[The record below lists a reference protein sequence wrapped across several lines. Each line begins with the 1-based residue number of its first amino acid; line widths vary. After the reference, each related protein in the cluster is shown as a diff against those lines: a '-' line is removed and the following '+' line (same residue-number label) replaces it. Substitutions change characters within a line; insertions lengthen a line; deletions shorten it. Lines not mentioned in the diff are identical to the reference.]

1 MSDYTDVIDLLKS
14 EYVEYSGFD
23 FYNYIFPENES
34 AGELHTDY
42 SMPNAIYLYHD
53 VRDEGTRRRMRRRV
67 MLKDCWENDYKE
79 YVENNPMTLCSGLA
93 YRGRANKLDKAQRM
107 HALAFDLDGV
117 GAGELKNLFLRFG
130 KPAKRIRTLPMP
142 TFLVV
147 SGTGLHVYYVFEKPV
162 DLYPNIKLQMKS
174 LKHDIT
180 FRMWDYK
187 GTSKLKQIQYQSI
200 NQGFRMVGSINN
212 KYGVPVRAFKIGDKV
227 TVDMLNPYVNKISQV
242 DLTKPFA
249 PSKISRKQA
258 AELYP
263 DWYQRRV
270 IERSKLPKKW
280 DISGKRAKKM
290 GEEHRYDLYNWWLKK
305 SGEILGGH
313 RYFYMMCLAI
323 YACKCDVP
331 KRKLRADLEDVYKEL
346 QTVEHENALEPA
358 DVKAALEA
366 YDRNLYNFKIED
378 VEKLTNVRIERNK
391 RNGRKR
397 AVHIKYM
404 NNQRAFKVEMG
415 ECTNGGRPE
424 KAEIVADWCRKNPH
438 GTKADCIRETGLS
451 KKTVYKWWFY
461 DVIQEAMQYAEE
473 KRLYEE
479 LEKEYKEFKELFDE

>member
-1 MSDYTDVIDLLKS
+1 M
-14 EYVEYSGFD
+14 
-23 FYNYIFPENES
+23 
-34 AGELHTDY
+34 
-42 SMPNAIYLYHD
+42 
-53 VRDEGTRRRMRRRV
+53 
-67 MLKDCWENDYKE
+67 
-79 YVENNPMTLCSGLA
+79 
-93 YRGRANKLDKAQRM
+93 
-107 HALAFDLDGV
+107 
-117 GAGELKNLFLRFG
+117 
-130 KPAKRIRTLPMP
+130 
-142 TFLVV
+142 V

-162 DLYPNIKLQMKS
+162 DLYPNIKLQIKS
-174 LKHDIT
+174 LKHDLT

-313 RYFYMMCLAI
+313 RYFYMMCLSI

-378 VEKLTNVRIERNK
+378 VEKLTNVRIDRNK

-397 AVHIKYM
+397 KQHMQVM
-404 NNQRAFKVEMG
+404 RAIQKIVNPDWRQG
-415 ECTNGGRPE
+415 NGRKN
-424 KAEIVADWCRKNPH
+424 KAEIVADWCRKNPN

>member
-14 EYVEYSGFD
+14 EYVEYSGLD
-23 FYNYIFPENES
+23 FYNFIFPDNEN

-67 MLKDCWENDYKE
+67 MLKDCWEADCKE

-130 KPAKRIRTLPMP
+130 KPANRIRTLPMP

-174 LKHDIT
+174 LKHDLT

-270 IERSKLPKKW
+270 VERSKLPKKW
-280 DISGKRAKKM
+280 DISGKRAEKM
-290 GEEHRYDLYNWWLKK
+290 GEEHRYDLYNWWLKNPAK
-305 SGEILGGH
+305 FLVGT
-313 RYFYMMCLAI
+313 AI
-323 YACKCDVP
+323 F
-331 KRKLRADLEDVYKEL
+331 
-346 QTVEHENALEPA
+346 T
-358 DVKAALEA
+358 
-366 YDRNLYNFKIED
+366 
-378 VEKLTNVRIERNK
+378 
-391 RNGRKR
+391 
-397 AVHIKYM
+397 
-404 NNQRAFKVEMG
+404 
-415 ECTNGGRPE
+415 
-424 KAEIVADWCRKNPH
+424 
-438 GTKADCIRETGLS
+438 
-451 KKTVYKWWFY
+451 
-461 DVIQEAMQYAEE
+461 
-473 KRLYEE
+473 
-479 LEKEYKEFKELFDE
+479 

>member
-1 MSDYTDVIDLLKS
+1 
-14 EYVEYSGFD
+14 
-23 FYNYIFPENES
+23 
-34 AGELHTDY
+34 
-42 SMPNAIYLYHD
+42 
-53 VRDEGTRRRMRRRV
+53 
-67 MLKDCWENDYKE
+67 MLKDFWKNDYKE

-117 GAGELKNLFLRFG
+117 GEGELKNLFLRFG
-130 KPAKRIRTLPMP
+130 KPANRIRTLPMP

-174 LKHDIT
+174 LKHDLT

-212 KYGVPVRAFKIGDKV
+212 KYGVPVRAFKLGDKV

-280 DISGKRAKKM
+280 DISGKRAEKM

-397 AVHIKYM
+397 ATHLRIARSTLTIM
-404 NNQRAFKVEMG
+404 NEEAGKALQ
-415 ECTNGGRPE
+415 GRPD
-424 KAEIVADWCRKNPH
+424 KAEIVADWCRKNPN

-479 LEKEYKEFKELFDE
+479 LEKEYKEYKELFDE

>member
-1 MSDYTDVIDLLKS
+1 
-14 EYVEYSGFD
+14 
-23 FYNYIFPENES
+23 
-34 AGELHTDY
+34 
-42 SMPNAIYLYHD
+42 
-53 VRDEGTRRRMRRRV
+53 

-142 TFLVV
+142 SFLVV

-174 LKHDIT
+174 LKHDLT

-249 PSKISRKQA
+249 PSKISRKRA

-397 AVHIKYM
+397 ATHLRIARSTLTIM
-404 NNQRAFKVEMG
+404 NEEAGKALQ
-415 ECTNGGRPE
+415 GRPD
-424 KAEIVADWCRKNPH
+424 KAEIVADWCRKKPN

-473 KRLYEE
+473 KRLYDE
-479 LEKEYKEFKELFDE
+479 LEKEYREYKELFDE